1 MRNLKNRKL
10 VLAARPVGIPG
21 PEHFRLEEEE
31 AAAPGDGE
39 LLVRNIY
46 LSVDPAQ
53 RGWVNAVTNYSE
65 PVAIGAVM
73 RAFAVGE
80 VMESAHPDYRRG
92 DIVSGPFGWQELA
105 VAGGDA
111 VAAKVDGSRAPIST
125 ALGVLGVNG
134 ITAYHALLDIGQ
146 PRAGET
152 VVVST
157 GAGAVGSAVGQIAKI
172 QGCGTVAITGSEDKV
187 AQCLDLFGYDAAI
200 NYRDGDVGAAL
211 DAAAPDGIDVYFDN
225 TSGAISDAV
234 IERIN
239 VGARIVICGT
249 ASVASWDP
257 WPEGPRVERHLL
269 VKRARMQGF
278 LLFDYADRFEEAR
291 QALAAWVA
299 AGQLNYLE
307 DIREGLEA
315 APAALAG
322 LYQGDNKG
330 KMLIRVG
337 DEPGR

>member
-1 MRNLKNRKL
+1 MRNLTNRKL
-10 VLAARPVGIPG
+10 VLASRPVGIPG

-31 AAAPGDGE
+31 AASPGDAE

-53 RGWVNAVTNYSE
+53 RGWVNAVANYSE

-80 VMESAHPDYRRG
+80 VIATAHPNYRPG
-92 DIVSGPFGWQELA
+92 EIVAGPFGWQELA
-105 VAGGDA
+105 VVAGDA
-111 VAAKVDGSRAPIST
+111 VSTKVDPAQAPIST

-134 ITAYHALLDIGQ
+134 ITAYHALLDVGE
-146 PRAGET
+146 PKAGET
-152 VVVST
+152 VAVST

-172 QGCGTVAITGSEDKV
+172 QGCCTIALTGSDDKV

-200 NYRDGDVGAAL
+200 NYRKEGLGAAL
-211 DAAAPDGIDVYFDN
+211 EAAAPDGIDVYFDN
-225 TSGAISDAV
+225 TAGAISDCVLACLA
-234 IERIN
+234 

-257 WPEGPRVERHLL
+257 WPQGPRVERHLL

-291 QALAAWVA
+291 AALSGWIAD
-299 AGQLNYLE
+299 GRLNYLE
-307 DIREGLEA
+307 DIRDGLEA
-315 APAALAG
+315 APAALQG
-322 LYQGDNKG
+322 LYNGDNNG

-337 DEPGR
+337 AEPG